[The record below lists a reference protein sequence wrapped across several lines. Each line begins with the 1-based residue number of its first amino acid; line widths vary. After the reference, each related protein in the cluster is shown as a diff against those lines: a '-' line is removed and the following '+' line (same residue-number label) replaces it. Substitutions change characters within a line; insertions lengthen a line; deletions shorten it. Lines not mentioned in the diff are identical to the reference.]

1 MWNVSCCFVKKGGD
15 GHPNLLGE
23 RSRSPEGCTRDWL
36 PWGESGALQSGVEGA
51 VRPRSFST
59 F

>member
-23 RSRSPEGCTRDWL
+23 RSPEGYTRDWL
-36 PWGESGALQSGVEGA
+36 PWGELGPCKAG
-51 VRPRSFST
+51 
-59 F
+59 